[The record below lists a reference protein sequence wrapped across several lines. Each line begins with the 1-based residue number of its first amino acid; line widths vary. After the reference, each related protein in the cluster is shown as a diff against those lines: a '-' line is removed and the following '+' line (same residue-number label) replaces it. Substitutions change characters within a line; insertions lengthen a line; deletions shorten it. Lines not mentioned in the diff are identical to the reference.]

1 MTGFNMESEIFE
13 AIAEYWVKEMKDDE
27 TAVDCLFYLKQ
38 RLMSAEER
46 DRAAVAIEQMGRCSR
61 CGEKLEVVDSD
72 IPHPELDGT
81 PVEHWTNIQCPKC
94 DRRM

>member
-38 RLMSAEER
+38 RLISAEER
-46 DRAAVAIEQMGRCSR
+46 DRAAVAIEQDRKS
-61 CGEKLEVVDSD
+61 VV
-72 IPHPELDGT
+72 
-81 PVEHWTNIQCPKC
+81 
-94 DRRM
+94 